1 MKAAT
6 KLAIVCLS
14 ISALLT
20 FSEHWWLHWLSSSG
34 FFEITAL
41 QLFLSATDVFLLQVP
56 LLIFFVALYRHQRQ
70 DRLK

>member
-20 FSEHWWLHWLSSSG
+20 FSENWWLAWLSSSE
-34 FFEITAL
+34 FIQMPAL
-41 QLFLSATDVFLLQVP
+41 GLVLAAADVLLLQVP
-56 LLIFFVALYRHQRQ
+56 LLIFFVTVYRRQ
-70 DRLK
+70 CQDDMK